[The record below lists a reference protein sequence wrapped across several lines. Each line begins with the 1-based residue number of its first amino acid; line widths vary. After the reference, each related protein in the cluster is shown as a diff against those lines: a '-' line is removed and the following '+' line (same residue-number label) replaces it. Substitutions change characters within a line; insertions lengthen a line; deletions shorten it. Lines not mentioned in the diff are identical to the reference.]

1 MFGRLSNLSSM
12 KVPELQTELKSRGLD
27 HQGLKAVFI
36 ERLEEALQ
44 VDSGATSSQSNM
56 EIDPLATSTQVDN
69 AEATCSTAAQDV
81 NANHFGAT
89 TCSCNQEI
97 RDLKA
102 EIENLKKIVQTFRA
116 NSSHH
121 SADMQIEIERLKR
134 ENEALIITTTVLSS
148 TINNCRSTTTETTT
162 RSTPIIVSDND
173 TISSTEI
180 SQPKKS
186 GQKKPKQNV
195 DENPKQTKQ
204 KKPNL
209 NEGAR
214 ISDERQDT
222 SRSKQRGEVLIVGD
236 SLLKDLQG
244 HRMSK
249 NGNVKVYS
257 FSGSKTE
264 DLHDHLKPLFRR
276 HPIAE
281 KLILHVGTNSLKDN
295 RRNPRAV
302 AEEIVDLAREVSFQQ
317 PDIEMCAISSVV
329 SRTDDGE
336 LDQMIPDV
344 NKILQKFCRQND
356 WNFIDNSGINSDHL
370 NRSKLHLNKSGSAL
384 LARHFISFV
393 RGEGN

>member
-27 HQGLKAVFI
+27 HQGLKAVLI

-69 AEATCSTAAQDV
+69 AEATCNTAAQDV

-134 ENEALIITTTVLSS
+134 ENEALITTITVLSS
-148 TINNCRSTTTETTT
+148 TINNCRSTTTETTA

-180 SQPKKS
+180 SQPKKAD
-186 GQKKPKQNV
+186 K
-195 DENPKQTKQ
+195 
-204 KKPNL
+204 
-209 NEGAR
+209 R
-214 ISDERQDT
+214 
-222 SRSKQRGEVLIVGD
+222 SRN
-236 SLLKDLQG
+236 
-244 HRMSK
+244 RM
-249 NGNVKVYS
+249 
-257 FSGSKTE
+257 
-264 DLHDHLKPLFRR
+264 
-276 HPIAE
+276 
-281 KLILHVGTNSLKDN
+281 
-295 RRNPRAV
+295 
-302 AEEIVDLAREVSFQQ
+302 
-317 PDIEMCAISSVV
+317 
-329 SRTDDGE
+329 
-336 LDQMIPDV
+336 
-344 NKILQKFCRQND
+344 
-356 WNFIDNSGINSDHL
+356 
-370 NRSKLHLNKSGSAL
+370 
-384 LARHFISFV
+384 
-393 RGEGN
+393 